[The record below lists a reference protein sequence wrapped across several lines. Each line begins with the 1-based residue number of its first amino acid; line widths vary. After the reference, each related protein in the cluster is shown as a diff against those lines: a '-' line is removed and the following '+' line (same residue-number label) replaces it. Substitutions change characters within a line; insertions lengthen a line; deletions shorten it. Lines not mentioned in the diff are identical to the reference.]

1 MIYKKWGPTKKKN
14 SDMNDN
20 CPNLV
25 YLSNLNLRIV
35 QLGDLNNSR
44 VQFYYLKCV
53 ITIQAPNE
61 Q

>member
-1 MIYKKWGPTKKKN
+1 MGTNKKKN

-35 QLGDLNNSR
+35 QLGDLNNSC